1 MVGEI
6 YLWQS
11 GTEHRQHPKIDDYIR
26 KYNLSG
32 DIIKCPFSFSVEP
45 IIAFSKEVAK
55 DPKVLS
61 QLNMHRTIASYKLK
75 YEVAE
80 LFCDK
85 LIQNLR
91 GAPFSLNLDKAT
103 LSNQLHVVTVLAS
116 YYKKEQKSIAAEHL
130 ASVDVS
136 LVNAASLFKEMKAIF
151 ARHDLPWENH
161 LAMFMIKARP
171 IHIDKS
177 GLEVQIRES
186 APYLLN
192 IDDHSY
198 HHIHN
203 IVKSFTSYFGSFLR
217 RLFCDLYT
225 DF

>member
-1 MVGEI
+1 MSLFI
-6 YLWQS
+6 ICRAHNCIFQRS
-11 GTEHRQHPKIDDYIR
+11 SKI
-26 KYNLSG
+26 
-32 DIIKCPFSFSVEP
+32 
-45 IIAFSKEVAK
+45 SKGA
-55 DPKVLS
+55 S
-61 QLNMHRTIASYKLK
+61 QLNMHCTIASYKLK

-91 GAPFSLNLDKAT
+91 GAPFSLKLDKAM

-116 YYKKEQKSIAAEHL
+116 YYKKEQKSFAVEHL

-151 ARHDLPWENH
+151 ARHLPWENH
-161 LAMFMIKARP
+161 LVMLMIKARP
-171 IHIDKS
+171 MRIDKS

-192 IDDHSY
+192 IDDHSC

-203 IVKSFTSYFGSFLR
+203 IVKNFTSYFGSFLR
-217 RLFCDLYT
+217 RLFCDLHT